1 MPRPNIDDELSLGG
15 SKAPPVASGPIAKTQ
30 TLEWVWVWIYQNR
43 SGKAAAANGGG
54 NGPFEPEHWRVR
66 LEMAPDSHDFEADQ
80 PAQAT
85 ALAKVVENG
94 EEEAYWWS
102 EAIMIRR

>member
-15 SKAPPVASGPIAKTQ
+15 SKAPPEARGPIADTQ
-30 TLEWVWVWIYQNR
+30 TLAWVWVWIYQNR
-43 SGKAAAANGGG
+43 PGKSAAANGGG
-54 NGPFEPEHWRVR
+54 QGPFNTTWRVP
-66 LEMAPDSHDFEADQ
+66 LQLSPDSHDFEADR